1 MPRGSGSGVKR
12 FARAAS
18 LFSPRSIV
26 ERARARL
33 NRQGLESHEGVNA
46 QLVALTSE
54 IRALA
59 TRLETID
66 LHEQQLRA
74 IVRENAAAEGR
85 IAAFHAML
93 NDVALET
100 HARKAISRAQLHLD
114 PFPYC
119 VADNLFPKAYYNALL
134 AAIPP
139 VELFADR
146 AVNKQQ
152 LTVPFELAPRYSS
165 VVWTHMADVAASTVL
180 APLILDKFRDALTD
194 WLRRSFP
201 ALGDDPLP
209 AATMKCSDGRIMLRR
224 PGYRIPPHRDPKW
237 GFITCLMYLAKPGD
251 DSQWGT
257 QVLRVNH
264 DQEAQGASPHWIPEG
279 QCECVA
285 EVEFLPNRAL
295 IFLNSSGAH
304 SAHIPANA
312 QPSDLERY
320 TYQFRVGPD
329 RQAVEALRSTLTAEQ
344 RPLWA
349 GKGLTY

>member
-1 MPRGSGSGVKR
+1 VKR

-18 LFSPRSIV
+18 LFSPRSMV

-33 NRQGLESHEGVNA
+33 QVEGLEGSERLNA
-46 QLVALTSE
+46 QLMTLTAE
-54 IRALA
+54 VRALA
-59 TRLETID
+59 TRVETIG

-74 IVRENAAAEGR
+74 ILRQDAVAEGR

-93 NDVALET
+93 DDIALEH
-100 HARKAISRAQLHLD
+100 HARKAINRAQLHLD

-119 VADNLFPKAYYNALL
+119 VVDNLFPSAYYNALI

-139 VELFADR
+139 LELFADR

-152 LTVPFELAPRYSS
+152 LPVPFEFAPKYSS
-165 VVWTHMADVAASTVL
+165 VVWAHMADVAASTVL
-180 APLILDKFRDALTD
+180 APLILEKFRGALTD
-194 WLRRSFP
+194 WVRQSFP

-209 AATMKCSDGRIMLRR
+209 AVKMKCSDGRIMLRR

-251 DSQWGT
+251 DSRWGT
-257 QVLRVNH
+257 QVLRVNE
-264 DQEAQGASPHWIPEG
+264 DQEARGASPHWIPDA

-285 EVEFLPNRAL
+285 EVDFRPNRVL

-304 SAHIPANA
+304 SAHIPADA
-312 QPSDLERY
+312 QPPELERY

-329 RQAVEALRSTLTAEQ
+329 RQTVEEMRSTLTAEQ
-344 RPLWA
+344 RALWA